1 MRIDVYL
8 VGASL
13 ARSRAHAKEL
23 VDGGFVLIN
32 GKTVKKSSADVSDSD
47 MVEVTVPPPK
57 YVSRGG
63 LKLEAALESFAI
75 DPTGK
80 ICCDIGSSTGGFT
93 DCLLQHGA
101 VKVYAVD
108 SGTDQLDPSLKN
120 DGRVVSIEQF
130 NARELSVET
139 LGELCDIVTADV
151 SFISQTYI
159 IGNAAG
165 VLKDGGIYI
174 GLIKPQFECG
184 REGLG
189 KKGIVKDE
197 KVREEAV
204 QKVLS
209 YAGNKG
215 LRVVSVIESPIR
227 GGDGNTEYLFWGVK
241 EHKSADLSGEGGADN
256 G

>member
-1 MRIDVYL
+1 MRIDLYL
-8 VGASL
+8 VSTSRAK
-13 ARSRAHAKEL
+13 SRAHAKEMI
-23 VDGGFVLIN
+23 DGGFVLLN
-32 GKTVKKSSADVSDSD
+32 GKTVKKSSVDVLESD
-47 MVEVTVPPPK
+47 VIEVNAPPPK

-63 LKLEAALESFAI
+63 LKLDAALSSFGV
-75 DPTGK
+75 DPSGK

-108 SGTDQLDPSLKN
+108 SGTDQLDPSLRE

-130 NARELSVET
+130 NARDLSVGT
-139 LGELCDIVTADV
+139 LGEFCDIVTADV

-159 IGNAAG
+159 IGRAAD

-197 KVREEAV
+197 KVRLEAV
-204 QKVLS
+204 RKVIQ
-209 YAGNKG
+209 YARNEG
-215 LRVVSVIESPIR
+215 LRVDSVIESPIR
-227 GGDGNTEYLFWGVK
+227 GGDGNTEYLFCGVK
-241 EHKSADLSGEGGADN
+241 VPKSTDISVKGGADL